1 MNGADILI
9 GLVVLASTVAG
20 LVRGFVRE
28 VVALA
33 FLVGGLYAAW
43 FLGPRLEP
51 YLGGYLA
58 APSVRPWIA
67 RLAILIAVLFAGVA
81 VGALTA
87 WLMRSAGLG
96 FVDRMAGML
105 FGTLR
110 GAVLAGLLVI
120 CGQLVH
126 LNHETWWT
134 RSKLI
139 PYGQMIG
146 GWLRA
151 MVGDAGESWHEAH
164 RLSAGRQ

>member
-1 MNGADILI
+1 MSGADILI

-20 LVRGFVRE
+20 AIRGFMRE
-28 VVALA
+28 AVALV
-33 FLVGGLYAAW
+33 FLIGGLYAAW
-43 FLGPRLEP
+43 YFGPKLEP

-67 RLAILIAVLFAGVA
+67 RLAVLIAVLCAGV
-81 VGALTA
+81 VIGALMA

-96 FVDRMAGML
+96 FVDRMVGML
-105 FGTLR
+105 FGALR
-110 GAVLAGLLVI
+110 GAVLIGLLVI
-120 CGQLVH
+120 GGQLVH
-126 LNHETWWT
+126 LNHESWWS

-151 MVGDAGESWHEAH
+151 MVGDAGGPWH
-164 RLSAGRQ
+164 GRSGGP

>member
-1 MNGADILI
+1 MNGADIVI

-28 VVALA
+28 AVALA

-43 FLGPRLEP
+43 FLGPKLEP

-67 RLAILIAVLFAGVA
+67 RLAILVAVLFAGVA
-81 VGALTA
+81 VGALMA
-87 WLMRSAGLG
+87 WMMRSAGLG
-96 FVDRMAGML
+96 VVDRMVGLL
-105 FGTLR
+105 FGALR
-110 GAVLAGLLVI
+110 GAMLTGLLVI

-126 LNHETWWT
+126 LNHEAWWN

-151 MVGDAGESWHEAH
+151 MVGDAGEPWKQSTK
-164 RLSAGRQ
+164 RRS